1 MSSSSSPYKPTDF
14 AGALA
19 SLSDPAP
26 DADVP
31 RLTGDASAVIP
42 GSDLTEGQF
51 AALPPEEQKRHRRL
65 IRNRLSAHLHRQRQ
79 RGHIDAMEAQVL
91 ELALVADEMRER
103 LGAARRALAEAGAQ
117 GVAER
122 IVPPGLLS
130 YRAPR
135 EPGLLG
141 FTGPVQQLQA
151 SVRQAVAIGLL
162 GAGGRPLSAMLAGDS
177 GIETGTAEAS
187 LLSGIEGDQRLR
199 GKTSEAVPLSVA
211 IGPAFSSTLLSVS
224 PFDTAIP
231 STIVLSSRVS
241 TTSNSHKRPR
251 IAGGSRTSDDDSSGP
266 TLSSRVSTV
275 SDSEC
280 GQLSAPTIPP
290 GYGSDQQTDF
300 PPGVGHEGLAAKFLS
315 RPSSKD
321 LMESVLVQ
329 PSTSSPQLASQPRPL
344 NQKPVAVG
352 DQILLGPTHSASP
365 QSSNARYSGG
375 DDSKLFWSSAV
386 DPDDMHRPPALSDS
400 SINLDTIDGAVSAD
414 VFAFEC
420 GDVPPSLH
428 ESPRLEMNTPDH
440 DDAFL
445 QLPGEPS
452 RQPLLSSYFSTST
465 PLGPFGSALAMGT
478 FALLGLVAFLSSPP
492 SPASVSWSAWRFRQS
507 SYPVKLQK
515 SVQGRFLLDG
525 DGPVV
530 ADNLESTLSR
540 RAVQMLASAATDFE
554 APLCP
559 ASADAQWPYVRMW
572 SRSENTPL
580 SSKTSVIS
588 DFETANGGE
597 GNTTEGN
604 FRNFNVS
611 ETNASHAS
619 VMSRRALRAPS
630 PSSSALTTRSQQ
642 VDLVKVAAAGR
653 ALGASMVRRFLS
665 QRERETF
672 QQRGLYRRISE
683 DDSMTDD
690 VPHDPTSD
698 HSLVSRALQVYAE
711 SAREAA
717 FRAQASYPR
726 TRAFPDDANDV
737 QTRASIVLC
746 PEAVG
751 SLEGLGALSS

>member
-1 MSSSSSPYKPTDF
+1 MISSSSPYKPTDF

-117 GVAER
+117 GMAER
-122 IVPPGLLS
+122 IIPPGLLS

-151 SVRQAVAIGLL
+151 SVCGAVSIGLL
-162 GAGGRPLSAMLAGDS
+162 GDGGRPLSAMLAG
-177 GIETGTAEAS
+177 GNVIEMGSAEAS

-199 GKTSEAVPLSVA
+199 GNTSEAVPLKISA
-211 IGPAFSSTLLSVS
+211 IGPDSSLLSAS
-224 PFDTAIP
+224 PSGTANP
-231 STIVLSSRVS
+231 RTSASSSRVA

-251 IAGGSRTSDDDSSGP
+251 IAGGSRTSDDDSTGP
-266 TLSSRVSTV
+266 PLSLRASSV

-280 GQLSAPTIPP
+280 GQLSAPAIPP
-290 GYGSDQQTDF
+290 GYGSDQQTGV
-300 PPGVGHEGLAAKFLS
+300 PSGVGHEGLAAKFLS

-321 LMESVLVQ
+321 LMESVRAVQ
-329 PSTSSPQLASQPRPL
+329 PSTSSPQLESQPRPL
-344 NQKPVAVG
+344 NQKPVAAG
-352 DQILLGPTHSASP
+352 DQIMLGPTHSASP
-365 QSSNARYSGG
+365 RSSNARNSGW
-375 DDSKLFWSSAV
+375 DNSKLFWSSAV

-400 SINLDTIDGAVSAD
+400 SINLDTIGGAVSAD
-414 VFAFEC
+414 VLAFEC

-428 ESPRLEMNTPDH
+428 ESQRHEATTANH

-445 QLPGEPS
+445 PLPGEPS
-452 RQPLLSSYFSTST
+452 RQPLHSSYFSAST

-478 FALLGLVAFLSSPP
+478 FALIGLVAFLSTPP
-492 SPASVSWSAWRFRQS
+492 SPAPISWSAWRFRQS
-507 SYPVKLQK
+507 YHPVKLHK
-515 SVQGRFLLDG
+515 SVHGRFLLDG

-530 ADNLESTLSR
+530 ADNLETTLSR
-540 RAVQMLASAATDFE
+540 RAMLMLASAATDFE

-559 ASADAQWPYVRMW
+559 ASADAQWPYIQMW
-572 SRSENTPL
+572 SRTENSPL
-580 SSKTSVIS
+580 SSKTSAFS
-588 DFETANGGE
+588 DFKTASGGE

-619 VMSRRALRAPS
+619 VTSRRALRATS
-630 PSSSALTTRSQQ
+630 PSSSALTTRSQHM
-642 VDLVKVAAAGR
+642 DLVKVAAAGR
-653 ALGASMVRRFLS
+653 ALGASMVKLLLS
-665 QRERETF
+665 QAERETIH
-672 QQRGLYRRISE
+672 QRGLYRSISE

-690 VPHDPTSD
+690 VPRNPENDHD
-698 HSLVSRALQVYAE
+698 LFNRALQDYAE

-717 FRAQASYPR
+717 FRAQASFPH
-726 TRAFPDDANDV
+726 TRAFPDDTNDV